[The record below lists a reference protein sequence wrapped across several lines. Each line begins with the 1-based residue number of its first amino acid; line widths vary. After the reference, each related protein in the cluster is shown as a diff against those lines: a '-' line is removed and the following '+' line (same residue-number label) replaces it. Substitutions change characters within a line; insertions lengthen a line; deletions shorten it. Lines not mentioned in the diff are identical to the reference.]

1 MFEGAVIGKQILLF
15 STLAMFSFETEADCE
30 AASKIL
36 HEHEYV
42 EGSCFKTYKYVHQGP
57 MKRPDDL
64 WRSVSG
70 GRE

>member
-15 STLAMFSFETEADCE
+15 STLAMFSFETENECE
-30 AASKIL
+30 AASKCF
-36 HEHEYV
+36 HKQDYV
-42 EGSCFKTYKYVHQGP
+42 EGSCFKRYEYVHP
-57 MKRPDDL
+57 KPLPRPDDL